1 MAHSGSTRYD
11 SAARQLEKA
20 VARTGAGARGV
31 VGLVAVVAAT
41 LGADPPVSALWLAP
55 MLAVELLWT
64 LPFLRLAWRGGPLP
78 AWLVAGD
85 VAITVAL
92 CLAQRRLVA
101 EEAIEGGAS
110 WIAGLATMSIIVT
123 GVTWRPKV
131 AVPAGLLVAGAYLAG
146 VRLASPG
153 QDVTGTLG
161 VHLVQIVSIAVLM
174 TLLRRSAALADAFL
188 RESARAGVA
197 LMVERLRRED
207 ELRQVGSVH
216 ETSLHTLTMVGLGT
230 YDQPSAT
237 LRGQAAIDLAALERL
252 RDTPRAPSAS
262 APSASAAIA
271 LDTLLDEVAGR
282 AAGLVVHRRLTPETV
297 PGDVAESFARAVTEA
312 LANVVLHA
320 GVGEA
325 RLVSSRHDGEI
336 RVEVAD
342 EGRGFETH
350 RLPPDRFGVRGSI
363 LDTMRAL
370 PNGGAEISSGGLGTR
385 VSLWWRP

>member
-1 MAHSGSTRYD
+1 MALPSTRYD
-11 SAARQLEKA
+11 SATRQLDKA
-20 VARTGAGARGV
+20 VARTGAGARGA

-41 LGADPPVSALWLAP
+41 LGADPPVSALWLVP
-55 MLAVELLWT
+55 MLAADLVATAL
-64 LPFLRLAWRGGPLP
+64 FLRLAWRGGPLP
-78 AWLVAGD
+78 GWLVAGD
-85 VAITVAL
+85 VAVTVAL
-92 CLAQRRLVA
+92 CLAQRHLVA
-101 EEAIEGGAS
+101 EEALEGGAS
-110 WIAGLATMSIIVT
+110 WVAGLATMSIVVT
-123 GVTWRPKV
+123 GLSWRPRV
-131 AVPAGLLVAGAYLAG
+131 AVPAGLVVAGAYLAG

-188 RESARAGVA
+188 RESARAGIA

-207 ELRQVGSVH
+207 ELRQVGSIH

-230 YDQPSAT
+230 YDEPSPT
-237 LRGQAAIDLAALERL
+237 LREQVATDLAALEKL
-252 RDTPRAPSAS
+252 RDIPRATS
-262 APSASAAIA
+262 APIA
-271 LDTLLDEVAGR
+271 LDALLDEVAGR
-282 AAGLVVHRRLTPETV
+282 ASGLVVHRRLTPGTV

-312 LANVVLHA
+312 LANVTLHA

-325 RLVSSRHDGEI
+325 ELVSSRRDGEV

-342 EGRGFETH
+342 EGRGFDEH

-363 LDTMRAL
+363 LATMRSL
-370 PNGGAEISSGGLGTR
+370 PNGGAEISSGGHGTR